1 MTYYSPKYWRE
12 MRKERQAASDKQQAT
27 ETQASSGKHQ
37 ADLSK
42 DKPLKVHPI
51 YQEQAEDT
59 SDTSS
64 KPQAPSSK
72 HQASSRKQQAAR

>member
-1 MTYYSPKYWRE
+1 MEFKHPKYYAALRAE
-12 MRKERQAASDKQQAT
+12 RRKH
-27 ETQASSGKHQ
+27 QASSGKHQ

-72 HQASSRKQQAAR
+72 LQAPSRKRQAL